1 MAKLEE
7 IVLFVSNLEKSLEF
21 YRDILSF
28 NVVNKT
34 ESIIELSSSQKENYS
49 IMLTSNPGIDSNQN
63 NDNAANSLQNMM
75 LVFKIGDM
83 NEFKSIIQEKGIK
96 IRKDVTD
103 ESYGKSII
111 IEDYDGHLVSLV
123 EVKVKDEMSQI
134 PYYHGFAPT

>member
-7 IVLFVSNLEKSLEF
+7 IVLFVSDLEKSLEF
-21 YRDILSF
+21 YRDILNF
-28 NVVNKT
+28 TVVNKS
-34 ESIIELSSSQKENYS
+34 ESVIELSSSQKENYS
-49 IMLTSNPGIDSNQN
+49 IMLTSNPGIDSNSNIENTN
-63 NDNAANSLQNMM
+63 NILQNIM
-75 LVFKIGDM
+75 LVFKISDM